1 MVDAASGGNR
11 QAGKLPRRT
20 VLQALGAAGVSAGVA
35 GVAGTASA
43 SAATD
48 GWRAFGRR
56 VRAEF
61 ERMGLVGA
69 AVAVVSSDRV
79 LHTETLGVRGLCRRA
94 PIDNS
99 TKFLVASTTKS
110 MSALLVATHV
120 DEGALRWDERVIDAW
135 PGFRAPTRQLTRTMK
150 VRDLL
155 GMASGLGEPPALS
168 ALHEGDPT
176 APQLLQSVVN
186 LPVIG
191 PPDTIYF
198 YNNTVYSLGGYL
210 PLLRSGVGPDQLT
223 GAYAREMVR
232 RVYQPAGMTGAVIAD
247 DPRGVTDNYAN
258 GHGLDLA
265 GRPKVLPYG
274 AVGSYAPA
282 GGTLAS
288 LDEMAAYVRL
298 QLRRGLSVSG
308 RRVVSADN
316 LAECWRPHI
325 SIGVSEEL
333 DPSVKESGYGMG
345 WIRNRFKDGTSLVWH
360 NGGIDGFTSYIG
372 FLPERDIG
380 LVVLN
385 AMNPN
390 PTGPYFYL
398 YVLNLLLSG
407 RFGLNSGVA
416 AKIDDLYASEM
427 TKLRAIGRQTRPVDL
442 NAVAPHFGHY
452 GGGYV
457 LEPVRRDLILRLG
470 SRVLPLREHA
480 DGGYVIAGG
489 LLVEV
494 RVKLGHDLDGTP
506 TIELVELET
515 VRRTVGLP

>member
-1 MVDAASGGNR
+1 MVDAATGQNTSP
-11 QAGKLPRRT
+11 GKLPRRA
-20 VLQALGAAGVSAGVA
+20 VLQALGAAGVSAGAA
-35 GVAGTASA
+35 GVLGTASA
-43 SAATD
+43 SPATD
-48 GWRAFGRR
+48 GWRTFGRR

-69 AVAVVSSDRV
+69 AVAVVSRDRV
-79 LHTETLGVRGLCRRA
+79 LHTEALGVRGLCRRQ
-94 PIDNS
+94 PITNS

-120 DEGALRWDERVIDAW
+120 DDGTLHWDERVIDAW
-135 PGFRAPTRQLTRTMK
+135 SGFRAPTDQLTKTMK

-176 APQLLQSVVN
+176 AAQLLQSVVN
-186 LPVIG
+186 LPVVG
-191 PPDTIYF
+191 PRNTIYF

-210 PLLRSGVGPDQLT
+210 PLLRSGAGLNHLT

-232 RVYQPAGMTGAVIAD
+232 RVYRPVGMTDAVIAD

-265 GRPKVLPYG
+265 GRPRVLPYG

-298 QLRRGLSVSG
+298 QLRRGLSVGG
-308 RRVVSADN
+308 RRVVSAEN
-316 LAECWRPHI
+316 LAQCWRPHI
-325 SIGVSEEL
+325 AVEVNKEL
-333 DPSVKESGYGMG
+333 DPSVDESGYGMG
-345 WIRNRFKDGTSLVWH
+345 WIRSRFKDGTSLVWH

-390 PTGPYFYL
+390 PTGAFFYL
-398 YVLNLLLSG
+398 YVLNLLLSE

-416 AKIDDLYASEM
+416 AKIDDLYVSAM
-427 TKLRAIGRQTRPVDL
+427 TGLRAAGRQSRPVDL
-442 NAVAPHFGHY
+442 DAVVEHFGHY
-452 GGGYV
+452 ERGYV
-457 LEPVRRDLILRLG
+457 LEPVRRDLVLRLG
-470 SRVLPLREHA
+470 SRALPLRAHA
-480 DGGYVIAGG
+480 DGDYVIAGG

-494 RVKLGHDLDGTP
+494 RVKLDRDVDGTP